1 VNLAELKPVLASS
14 QRFAAEHVSR
24 MTDGLPS
31 TQWASAAGDVEP
43 WAWVDLLG
51 VYGVAGKIWGG

>member
-51 VYGVAGKIWGG
+51 VYGVAGQIWGG